1 MKHFFSDICVGFIV
15 HAEHSSNIPFGLFPG
30 YLPSSVL
37 KALVLKNK
45 PPLEKRLGVQIL
57 TVREVVW
64 DHPTLP
70 PMKSSSVS
78 LSVRVTATEIP
89 TVLQNQDHS
98 GFLPYLL
105 VALCLT
111 AAVIVGFAFYR

>member
-1 MKHFFSDICVGFIV
+1 MRQSISRFFCFRSFPEYVPSIV
-15 HAEHSSNIPFGLFPG
+15 FKTV
-30 YLPSSVL
+30 VL
-37 KALVLKNK
+37 RNEL
-45 PPLEKRLGVQIL
+45 PLEKRLGVQIL

-64 DHPTLP
+64 DRPTLP

-78 LSVRVTATEIP
+78 LSVRVTVTDIP
-89 TVLQNQDHS
+89 TILQNQDYS

>member
-1 MKHFFSDICVGFIV
+1 MTRIFHFGS
-15 HAEHSSNIPFGLFPG
+15 FPE
-30 YLPSSVL
+30 YVPSIVL
-37 KALVLKNK
+37 KTLILKNEL
-45 PPLEKRLGVQIL
+45 PLEKGLGVQIL

-78 LSVRVTATEIP
+78 LSVGLTVTDIP
-89 TVLQNQDHS
+89 TTLQNQDYS

-111 AAVIVGFAFYR
+111 AAAIVGFVFYR